1 MDYGMI
7 SQIEKARLY
16 AEDPSRVTFKTLDVT
31 FKGDNNTYSITLSES
46 GWHCTCPGFHSHHI
60 CPHIM
65 ALERLFRPMLK
76 IAPLPYA
83 PGQNVV
89 SDVEKAARYAEEKD
103 RIVFN
108 SFHVTMRGNNDDHEV
123 SFDRGVW
130 NCDSNSFR
138 LRGVSSHTIALER
151 LLKGMLAEP
160 QKV

>member
-7 SQIEKARLY
+7 SQIEKARIY
-16 AEDPSRVTFKTLDVT
+16 AQDPSRVTFKKLNVT
-31 FKGDNNTYSITLSES
+31 FKGDNSSYTLTLNDS
-46 GWHCTCPGFHSHHI
+46 GWNCTCPGFQTHHI

-65 ALERLFRPMLK
+65 TLERLFKPMLK

-103 RIVFN
+103 RITFN
-108 SFHVTMRGNNDDHEV
+108 TFEVTMRGNNGDHNV
-123 SFDRGVW
+123 TYDQGVW